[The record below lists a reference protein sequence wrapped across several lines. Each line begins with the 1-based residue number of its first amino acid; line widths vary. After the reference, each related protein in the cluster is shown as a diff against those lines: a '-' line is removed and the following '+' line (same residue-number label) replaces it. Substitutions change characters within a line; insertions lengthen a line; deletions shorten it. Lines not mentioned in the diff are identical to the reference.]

1 MRIDKLSLLN
11 FRCFKQLDITFD
23 EHITI
28 LVAPNGAGKT
38 TVLDAVRLALF
49 PFIRGFD
56 ASLYVKDK
64 SLAIR
69 TEDLRLI
76 YRQEALNMEMSSPAK
91 ITATGEW
98 ASGKRQPG
106 CSINEE
112 NSRHMK
118 IRWRRSLPAGVSNSR
133 NEYMKSIACNK
144 LNFPNAL
151 FGDCSLMVS
160 RTL

>member
-76 YRQEALNMEMSSPAK
+76 YRGGTEHGNVVSSQDY
-91 ITATGEW
+91 
-98 ASGKRQPG
+98 SYRRMGKRKNG
-106 CSINEE
+106 NLDA
-112 NSRHMK
+112 R
-118 IRWRRSLPAGVSNSR
+118 
-133 NEYMKSIACNK
+133 
-144 LNFPNAL
+144 
-151 FGDCSLMVS
+151 
-160 RTL
+160 

>member
-69 TEDLRLI
+69 TE
-76 YRQEALNMEMSSPAK
+76 
-91 ITATGEW
+91 
-98 ASGKRQPG
+98 KRQPG

-133 NEYMKSIACNK
+133 NEYVKSIACNK
-144 LNFPNAL
+144 LNFP
-151 FGDCSLMVS
+151 
-160 RTL
+160 

>member
-11 FRCFKQLDITFD
+11 FRCFRQLDITFD

-38 TVLDAVRLALF
+38 TVLDAIRLALF

-69 TEDLRLI
+69 TEDVRLVF
-76 YRQEALNMEMSSPAK
+76 
-91 ITATGEW
+91 
-98 ASGKRQPG
+98 
-106 CSINEE
+106 
-112 NSRHMK
+112 
-118 IRWRRSLPAGVSNSR
+118 RRSAEYGNVVSGHDYGYRGMGKWKNGNLDAR
-133 NEYMKSIACNK
+133 QAR
-144 LNFPNAL
+144 
-151 FGDCSLMVS
+151 
-160 RTL
+160 RTAAA